1 MDIILSDFSLSK
13 FLFLSIACFSG
24 AFIDAIAGG
33 GGIITV
39 PAFILSGMPIHFA
52 LGTNKFTSVFL
63 CLGSALKYLRSGKV
77 NFSIVKYTSIVAFCS
92 SFLGVYAVSKIDDK
106 FLEPLV
112 MILLTLL
119 TIYVLLNKRLGFE
132 NIFKSL
138 DRKTSIIG
146 LIATFIIS
154 FYIGFFGPGG
164 GSFLLFAYVKIYGF
178 DFISASANVKATA
191 LFAAIAAVLAFIILG
206 KIVYMYAI
214 PLSFVMFIGGQLGAK
229 FAIKKGAAVVR
240 PVFILVSILT
250 VGKMLFDKFI

>member
-1 MDIILSDFSLSK
+1 METIFFDFSIGK
-13 FLFLSIACFSG
+13 FLFLSVACFIG

-39 PAFILSGMPIHFA
+39 PAYILSGMPIHFA

-63 CLGSALKYLRSGKV
+63 GLGSSLKYFYSGKV
-77 NFSIVKYTSIVAFCS
+77 NFSIIKYTSVAAFFS
-92 SFLGVYAVSKIDDK
+92 SLLGVYTVSKIDDK

-112 MILLTLL
+112 MILLILL
-119 TIYVLLNKRLGFE
+119 TVYVIFNKRLGFE
-132 NIFKSL
+132 NTFKYL
-138 DRKTSIIG
+138 DMKTNIIG

-178 DFISASANVKATA
+178 DFISASANVKATTF
-191 LFAAIAAVLAFIILG
+191 FAAIAAVLGFIILG
-206 KIVYMYAI
+206 KIIYIYAI

-229 FAIKKGAAVVR
+229 FAIKNGASVVR
-240 PVFILVSILT
+240 PIFISISILT
-250 VGKMLFDKFI
+250 VGKMIFDKFI